1 MDYRKITPED
11 AHFLTKVF
19 SVPEYDLYF
28 AENETTEEDWR
39 ERIALFDDVQSLIVS
54 DGSKDVGWL
63 MYRTEGESCFI
74 DIIVL
79 LPEERHHGYGKQI
92 IADLLVKNPEIKT
105 IKLDVQ
111 QRNHSAVAFYK
122 KTGFRVA
129 GEEYQPVNGVPVG
142 YDKMEWT
149 V

>member
-11 AHFLTKVF
+11 ARFLTKVF

-63 MYRTEGESCFI
+63 MYRAEGESCFI

-79 LPEERHHGYGKQI
+79 LPEERHHGYGKKI
-92 IADLLVKNPEIKT
+92 IADLLAQNPEIKT

-111 QRNHSAVAFYK
+111 QRNHPAVAFYK

-129 GEEYQPVNGVPVG
+129 GEEYQPVNEMPVL

>member
-11 AHFLTKVF
+11 AHFLTKIF

-63 MYRTEGESCFI
+63 MYRTERESCFI

-92 IADLLVKNPEIKT
+92 IADLLVKNTEIKT

-111 QRNHSAVAFYK
+111 QRNHPAVAFYK
-122 KTGFRVA
+122 KMGFRVA
-129 GEEYQPVNGVPVG
+129 GEEYQPVNEMPVL

>member
-1 MDYRKITPED
+1 
-11 AHFLTKVF
+11 
-19 SVPEYDLYF
+19 
-28 AENETTEEDWR
+28 
-39 ERIALFDDVQSLIVS
+39 ERITLFDDVQSLIVS

-129 GEEYQPVNGVPVG
+129 GEEYQPVDGTPVL

>member
-1 MDYRKITPED
+1 M
-11 AHFLTKVF
+11 
-19 SVPEYDLYF
+19 
-28 AENETTEEDWR
+28 
-39 ERIALFDDVQSLIVS
+39 
-54 DGSKDVGWL
+54 
-63 MYRTEGESCFI
+63 
-74 DIIVL
+74 

-111 QRNHSAVAFYK
+111 QRNHPAVAFYK
-122 KTGFRVA
+122 KMGFRVA

>member
-11 AHFLTKVF
+11 AHFLTKIF

-63 MYRTEGESCFI
+63 MYRAEGG
-74 DIIVL
+74 IVL
-79 LPEERHHGYGKQI
+79 DRYYRFAAGGTASRIREEDHRRFACPKSGDQNHKAGCTAEEPSCCG
-92 IADLLVKNPEIKT
+92 LLQKNGLSCGGGGIPAG
-105 IKLDVQ
+105 
-111 QRNHSAVAFYK
+111 QRSA
-122 KTGFRVA
+122 G
-129 GEEYQPVNGVPVG
+129 GV
-142 YDKMEWT
+142 
-149 V
+149 

>member
-11 AHFLTKVF
+11 ARFLTKVF

-39 ERIALFDDVQSLIVS
+39 ERIALFDDVQSLIAS

-79 LPEERHHGYGKQI
+79 LPEERHHGYGKKI
-92 IADLLVKNPEIKT
+92 IADLLAQNPEIKT

-111 QRNHSAVAFYK
+111 QRNHSAVAF
-122 KTGFRVA
+122 
-129 GEEYQPVNGVPVG
+129 
-142 YDKMEWT
+142 
-149 V
+149 